1 VNTTGT
7 VGNGTSGSTV
17 TTPSAVSGLTDV
29 VSITSDC
36 NVSCAMLANGSVR
49 CWGGDEAGSL
59 GNGLPLAGS
68 TTPVSVLG
76 F

>member
-1 VNTTGT
+1 MPT
-7 VGNGTSGSTV
+7 TV
-17 TTPSAVSGLTDV
+17 TGLSEV
-29 VSITSDC
+29 VSVTSDC

-49 CWGGDEAGSL
+49 CWGSDSNGSL
-59 GNGLPLAGS
+59 GNGSPDAMS